1 MDAKS
6 IQSLIPQLY
15 ALVAELEAAAPGR
28 RFTPDGHMVG
38 SIGEVI
44 AACRYD
50 LELAAAS
57 TEGYDAIHRASGT
70 KVEIKATQG
79 KLVAMR
85 CQPPHLL
92 VLLIQRDGSAETVFN
107 GPGHLAWEAA
117 SKLSD
122 RNGQRTISIAK
133 LRSLQSQVQRSA
145 ALPDL
150 AGEDAQKPD

>member
-1 MDAKS
+1 MDAKR

-15 ALVAELEAAAPGR
+15 ALAAELEAAAPGR

-44 AACRYD
+44 AACQYG

-57 TEGYDAIHRASGT
+57 TEGYDAIHKPSGI

-79 KLVAMR
+79 RLVAMR

-92 VLLIQRDGSAETVFN
+92 VLLIHADGSAETVFN
-107 GPGHLAWEAA
+107 GPGKLAWDAA
-117 SKLSD
+117 SQTSS
-122 RNGQRTISIAK
+122 RNGQSTISLSR
-133 LRSLQSQVQRSA
+133 LRELQESVPESERLSPCQ
-145 ALPDL
+145 
-150 AGEDAQKPD
+150 